1 METVEING
9 FLIDEFN
16 QHGLEAGKTQGICP
30 LCSSSRKPENRKAK
44 CASYDWERGL
54 GTCHNCDSTFQL
66 HTYKRKGK
74 STREYV
80 KPDTT
85 GYVVSEKI
93 INWFAERGISEQTLS
108 ELKVREGKEYM
119 PQTGKLENAIQFN
132 YYMGMDLINIKYRDG
147 RKNFKLYK
155 GAEKIFYNINS
166 VVNHDWCVIVEGEMD
181 VLALHEAG
189 IKNVISVPNGATLN
203 SNNLDYLDNCI
214 DYLDDKEKIILA
226 VDADEPGQALR
237 NEFIRRL
244 GAEVCYLV
252 DFEGDKDANDY
263 LLKHGKEKLCDVINK
278 ATQVPLEGVSTLRD
292 LENDLLDFVHN
303 GFKPGYQVGLPN
315 FDKIFSTYTSQFITV
330 TGIPSSGKSDFVDQM
345 CVGYNRN
352 YGWKTAF
359 ASPENKPN
367 YLHAHKLIRKT
378 WEGMPT
384 KDDVGTSKWK
394 QVTDHVNDN
403 YFFIDM
409 DRYTL
414 DEVLKKGGELVKRK
428 GIKCL
433 VIDPYNKV
441 RDVNCK
447 TEDVNRYTMEYL
459 TKIEV
464 FAKKYDVLVFIV
476 AHPTKMYK
484 DKDGQIEEPTMY
496 NIKGGG
502 EWYDA
507 SYHGILVHRDYEAK
521 TVKAK
526 VLKVKFQNLGENGA
540 EAHFTWEPK
549 SGSYIPLA
557 TKSGNA
563 PTEFWIDINIKG
575 RINRSPEPFH
585 STDVWK
591 QIYKYY
597 KYYYDKHRK
606 SI

>member
-1 METVEING
+1 MNIENTEING
-9 FLIDEFN
+9 FKIDKFN
-16 QHGLEAGKTQGICP
+16 QHGLEVGKTQGICP
-30 LCSSSRKPENRKAK
+30 LCSHNRQPKNRKLQ

-54 GTCHNCDSTFQL
+54 GTCHNCDTSFQL
-66 HTYKRKGK
+66 HTYERKGNANK
-74 STREYV
+74 EYV
-80 KPDTT
+80 KPIPVEVFEPVKDKA
-85 GYVVSEKI
+85 VQ
-93 INWFAERGISEQTLS
+93 WFESRGISQQTLNDLNVTTG
-108 ELKVREGKEYM
+108 EEFM
-119 PQTGKLENAIQFN
+119 PQTGQKENTIQFN
-132 YYMGMDLINIKYRDG
+132 YIMGDELINVKYRDG

-166 VVNHDWCVIVEGEMD
+166 IVGYDWCVITEGEMD

-189 IKNVISVPNGATLN
+189 VKNVISVPNGATLN
-203 SNNLDYLDNCI
+203 NNNLDYLDNCI
-214 DYLDDKEKIILA
+214 DYLEDKDKIILA
-226 VDADEPGQALR
+226 VDADEAGQTLR
-237 NEFIRRL
+237 YEFIRRL

-252 DFEGDKDANDY
+252 DFNGNKDANDF
-263 LLKHGKEKLCDVINK
+263 LIEHGAEKLKKVIDS
-278 ATQVPLEGVSTLRD
+278 ATQVPLEGVSTLKD
-292 LENDLLDFVHN
+292 LEVDLIDFVHN
-303 GFKPGYQVGLPN
+303 GFKPGYQVGLSN

-345 CVGYNRN
+345 CIGYNKN
-352 YGWKTAF
+352 YGWKTAY

-367 YLHAHKLIRKT
+367 FLHAHKLIRKT

-384 KDDVGTSKWK
+384 KDDINTSKWK

-414 DEVLKKGGELVKRK
+414 EEVLKKGGELVKRK

-433 VIDPYNKV
+433 VIDPFNKV
-441 RDVNCK
+441 RDVDCK

-459 TKIEV
+459 TKIEI
-464 FAKKYDVLVFIV
+464 FAKKYDVLVIVV

-484 DKDGQIEEPTMY
+484 DKDGKMEEPNMY

-507 SYHGILVHRDYEAK
+507 SYHGLLVHRDYEAK

-540 EAHFTWEPK
+540 EAHFNWEPK
-549 SGSYIPLA
+549 SGSYIPIVSEANVGDLPWE
-557 TKSGNA
+557 S
-563 PTEFWIDINIKG
+563 
-575 RINRSPEPFH
+575 
-585 STDVWK
+585 
-591 QIYKYY
+591 
-597 KYYYDKHRK
+597 
-606 SI
+606 

>member
-1 METVEING
+1 MQTVEING

-16 QHGLEAGKTQGICP
+16 QHKLEEGKKQGICP
-30 LCSSSRKPENRKAK
+30 LCSHTRKPKNQKAK

-54 GTCHNCDSTFQL
+54 GTCHNCNTSFQL
-66 HTYKRKGK
+66 HTYKRKGETIK
-74 STREYV
+74 VYERPKYINISP
-80 KPDTT
+80 KNK
-85 GYVVSEKI
+85 VVE
-93 INWFAERGISEQTLS
+93 WFKTRGISQKTLTD
-108 ELKVREGKEYM
+108 LKVGEGSEYM
-119 PQTGKLENAIQFN
+119 PQTGKTENTIKFN
-132 YYMGMDLINIKYRDG
+132 YFMGDQLINVKYRDG

-155 GAEKIFYNINS
+155 GAEKVFYNINS
-166 VVNHDWCVIVEGEMD
+166 IVGYDYCVITEGEMD

-189 IKNVISVPNGATLN
+189 IPNSISVPNGATLN

-214 DYLDDKEKIILA
+214 DYFEDKEKVILA
-226 VDADEPGQALR
+226 VDSDEAGQALQA
-237 NEFIRRL
+237 ELVRRL

-252 DFEGDKDANDY
+252 SFDDCKDANEY
-263 LLKHGKEKLCDVINK
+263 LIKHGPKRLSEIISR
-278 ATQVPLEGVSTLRD
+278 ARPVPLENVTTFKD
-292 LENDLLDFVHN
+292 IEDEVTDFVRN
-303 GFKPGYQVGLPN
+303 GFKKGYQVGLEN
-315 FDKIFSTYTSQFITV
+315 FDNIFSTYTGQFITV

-345 CVGYNRN
+345 VVGYNRN

-359 ASPENKPN
+359 ASPENAPT
-367 YLHAHKLIRKT
+367 YLHAHKLMRKT

-384 KDDVGTSKWK
+384 SSDIHGEKWNN
-394 QVTDHVNDN
+394 VASHVNDN

-409 DRYTL
+409 ERYTL
-414 DEVLKKGGELVKRK
+414 ESVLRKGAELVKRK

-441 RDVNCK
+441 RDVDCK

-459 TKIEV
+459 TKIET
-464 FAKKYDVLVFIV
+464 FAKKFDVLVFIV

-484 DKDGQIEEPTMY
+484 DKEGKIEEPTMY

-540 EAHFTWEPK
+540 EAHFKWEHK
-549 SGSYIPLA
+549 SGCFIPFEPI
-557 TKSGNA
+557 S
-563 PTEFWIDINIKG
+563 IND
-575 RINRSPEPFH
+575 EPMP
-585 STDVWK
+585 WE
-591 QIYKYY
+591 
-597 KYYYDKHRK
+597 
-606 SI
+606 

>member
-1 METVEING
+1 MQTTEING

-16 QHGLEAGKTQGICP
+16 QHGLEEKTQGICP
-30 LCSSSRKPENRKAK
+30 LCSHDRKPKNKKLK

-54 GTCHNCDSTFQL
+54 GTCHNCNTSFQL
-66 HTYKRKGK
+66 HTYQRKGA
-74 STREYV
+74 
-80 KPDTT
+80 
-85 GYVVSEKI
+85 SEKVYVRPNAI
-93 INWFAERGISEQTLS
+93 HNTHIKPTSKVVDWFVTRGISAQTLKD
-108 ELKVREGKEYM
+108 LKVNEGSEFM
-119 PQTGKLENAIQFN
+119 PQTGKQENTIQFQ
-132 YYMGMDLINIKYRDG
+132 YFMGDQLINVKYRDG

-155 GAEKIFYNINS
+155 GAEKVFYNINS
-166 VVNHDWCVIVEGEMD
+166 IVGYDSCVITEGEMD

-214 DYLDDKEKIILA
+214 DYFEDKEKIILA
-226 VDADEPGQALR
+226 VDSDEAGQALQS
-237 NEFIRRL
+237 ELVRRL
-244 GAEVCYLV
+244 GAEVCYLASF
-252 DFEGDKDANDY
+252 DDCKDANEY
-263 LLKHGKEKLCDVINK
+263 LITYGKEKLQERING
-278 ATQVPLEGVSTLRD
+278 ARPVPLENVTTFKD
-292 LENDLLDFVHN
+292 IEDEVTDFVRN
-303 GFKPGYQVGLPN
+303 GFKKGYQVGLQN
-315 FDKIFSTYTSQFITV
+315 FDDIFSTYTGQFITV

-345 CVGYNRN
+345 VVGYNRN

-359 ASPENKPN
+359 ASPENQPT
-367 YLHAHKLIRKT
+367 YLHAHKLMRKT

-384 KDDVGTSKWK
+384 AADIHGDKWN
-394 QVTDHVNDN
+394 QVADHCNTN
-403 YFFIDM
+403 YFHIDM
-409 DRYTL
+409 ERYTL
-414 DEVLKKGGELVKRK
+414 ESVLRKGAELVKRK

-441 RDVNCK
+441 RDVDCK

-459 TKIEV
+459 TKIEI

-484 DKDGQIEEPTMY
+484 TQDGKIEEPTMY

-540 EAHFTWEPK
+540 EAHFKWEPK
-549 SGSYIPLA
+549 SGCFIPHEPIA
-557 TKSGNA
+557 
-563 PTEFWIDINIKG
+563 IND
-575 RINRSPEPFH
+575 EPMP
-585 STDVWK
+585 WE
-591 QIYKYY
+591 
-597 KYYYDKHRK
+597 
-606 SI
+606 

>member
-80 KPDTT
+80 KPDKT
-85 GYVVSEKI
+85 GHVASEKI
-93 INWFAERGISEQTLS
+93 INWFAERGISQDTLQ

-303 GFKPGYQVGLPN
+303 GFKPGFQVGLPN

-345 CVGYNRN
+345 CVGYNKN

-507 SYHGILVHRDYEAK
+507 SYHGILVHRDYDAK

-557 TKSGNA
+557 TDMA
-563 PTEFWIDINIKG
+563 ADEAMPWE
-575 RINRSPEPFH
+575 
-585 STDVWK
+585 
-591 QIYKYY
+591 
-597 KYYYDKHRK
+597 
-606 SI
+606 